1 MIGRTALLALGASA
15 AFAAMP
21 APAQDA
27 CRLCDRAPET
37 GSRQSEATR
46 PIAVEVEAGLDFDR
60 LVLLG
65 SGEGSVI
72 LRPDGSAQVSG
83 MIGAISPR
91 AMVGRAQVRGEPGR
105 FVRIELPR
113 RVELYSP
120 SGGQL
125 LIDEIVSDLP
135 SAPRLDSSGKLHF
148 RFGGRLRIVGDAD
161 GSYRGDLPITV
172 EYL

>member
-1 MIGRTALLALGASA
+1 MGRTALLALGALA
-15 AFAAMP
+15 AIAATP
-21 APAQDA
+21 APAQDI
-27 CRLCDRAPET
+27 CRLCGQSPAGPPQQREADR
-37 GSRQSEATR
+37 S
-46 PIAVEVEAGLDFDR
+46 IAVEVEAGLDFDR

-65 SGEGSVI
+65 NGDGSAM
-72 LRPDGSAQVSG
+72 LRPDGSTQVSG

-120 SGGQL
+120 SGGRL
-125 LIDEIVSDLP
+125 FIDDIVSDLP
-135 SAPRLDSSGKLHF
+135 AAPRLDSSGRLFF